1 MTTDHT
7 IRDGMINAA
16 VETRRVDETRIMQ
29 KVNAVNRE
37 AFVQRLPGHIE
48 HAMRLTMERL
58 QTMLSKPAGVV
69 LDQPETWIGNT
80 QEILDLTQALIN
92 LDRLR
97 TAWPIERPQ

>member
-16 VETRRVDETRIMQ
+16 VETRRADETKIMQ

-58 QTMLSKPAGVV
+58 QTILSKPPGV
-69 LDQPETWIGNT
+69 LLEDPGTWLGTT
-80 QEILDLTQALIN
+80 QEIVDLTRALNN
-92 LDRLR
+92 LESLR
-97 TAWPIERPQ
+97 ANWPMPARV